1 MQHCITNLPAVSI
14 HAKRMPSNCAGVTEH
29 SNTYKNTRHPHHFF
43 VRGQPLDMRF
53 SSISS
58 CASSQCKFY
67 EPRTT
72 LVDGYCDGG
81 ACEFNGKPWAAK
93 LKNQLSF

>member
-1 MQHCITNLPAVSI
+1 
-14 HAKRMPSNCAGVTEH
+14 
-29 SNTYKNTRHPHHFF
+29 
-43 VRGQPLDMRF
+43 MRF